1 MNGKFTE
8 KARQVLNNSVAVA
21 EEYGHAYIGSE
32 HLLLSLAGAEGSCAY
47 TILKKHRMTVERLDG
62 MIKEYSGVGARSRLS
77 VKDTTPRCTRILE
90 GSYRNSRKYS
100 SDKIGTE
107 HILLALLDERDSVG
121 VRLILR
127 LDADVAAIKEDV
139 ISLLRTAEK
148 ITAPTAGKTELSIPN
163 LTKYGK
169 NLTALAE
176 AGEFDP
182 VIGRERET
190 ERLIRILTR
199 KTKNNPCLV
208 GDAGVGKTAIVEG
221 LAERISAGR
230 VPAALRDKVIIAL
243 DLTSMV
249 AGAKYRGDFEER
261 IKCVMDEA
269 ARNKSVILFIDELHT
284 IVGAGSAEGAIDAA
298 NIMKPELARGEVR
311 IIGATTLDEYRK
323 FIEKDGAL
331 ERRFQPIRVDEPSE
345 DGAVEILKGLR
356 DRYEKHHGVSISDG
370 AISAAVK
377 LSCRYIQDRFLPDK
391 AIDLLD
397 EACAKV
403 IVSATVNDDKTQNI
417 EEKLKQLRQ
426 KKEVAISERD
436 FGSAMQIR
444 DSEQIFTS
452 ELALIASSEERQ
464 SSGAEVTEADV
475 AEIVYEIT
483 GIDPCCH
490 TGCDIREQLCA
501 RVLGQER
508 AVEALSSAVK
518 RSLSGVSIPS
528 RPRGVF
534 MFLGESGVGKSE
546 LARALG
552 TVLFGDEDAVITYD
566 MSEYAEPYSV
576 SKLIGSA
583 PGYVGHDDT
592 RAALEAIRR
601 RPYSVV
607 LLDEFEK
614 AHPDVTSLFLQIFE
628 KGYITDAS
636 GRRISFRN
644 SYIILT
650 SNVGVRDA
658 SAVGFM
664 RGSDEAS
671 IRRRLCEYFKEE
683 LINRIDDVI
692 VFDSLGIAELSAIA
706 EKKLTELAARIG
718 ELSISVIFD
727 EGVAEHLAEGC
738 KQSGKGVRPLIRR
751 ITALIEN
758 PIADM
763 IVNGRISSG
772 DSVRARYESGEL
784 KILKVDEAVC

>member
-8 KARQVLNNSVAVA
+8 KARQVLNDSVSVA

-47 TILKKHRMTVERLDG
+47 TILKKHRITAERLDG

-77 VKDTTPRCTRILE
+77 VKDTTPRCKRILE

-107 HILLALLDERDSVG
+107 HILLSLLDERDSVG
-121 VRLILR
+121 ARLLLR
-127 LDADVAAIKEDV
+127 LDADIAAIKEEV
-139 ISLLRTAEK
+139 ISLLRIAEK
-148 ITAPTAGKTELSIPN
+148 STAPTAGKAELAIPN

-169 NLTALAE
+169 NLTAAAE

-208 GDAGVGKTAIVEG
+208 GEAGVGKTAIVEG
-221 LAERISAGR
+221 LAERIAAGS
-230 VPAALRDKVIIAL
+230 VPVALRDKVIVAL

-311 IIGATTLDEYRK
+311 IIGATTLDEYRR

-331 ERRFQPIRVDEPSE
+331 ERRFQPIRVDEPTE
-345 DGAVEILKGLR
+345 DGAIEILKGLR
-356 DRYEKHHGVSISDG
+356 DRYEVHHGVSISDG

-403 IVSATVNDDKTQNI
+403 TVRATSGGEKVQNI
-417 EEKLKQLRQ
+417 EEKLRQLRI
-426 KKEVAISERD
+426 KKETAIAERD
-436 FGSAMQIR
+436 LESAMQIR

-452 ELALIASSEERQ
+452 ELALITSSSERHT
-464 SSGAEVTEADV
+464 GAEVTEADV
-475 AEIVYEIT
+475 SEIVYEIT
-483 GIDPCCH
+483 GIDPSCH
-490 TGCDIREQLCA
+490 TGGDVRRRLCA

-518 RSLSGVSIPS
+518 RSLSGVSSPS

-552 TVLFGDEDAVITYD
+552 AELFGEEEAVITYD

-592 RAALEAIRR
+592 RAALEAVRR

-614 AHPDVTSLFLQIFE
+614 AHPDVTSLFLQVFE

-650 SNVGVRDA
+650 SNVGVKDA

-664 RGSDEAS
+664 RGSDEAGV
-671 IRRRLCEYFKEE
+671 RRRLCEYFKEE

-692 VFDSLGIAELSAIA
+692 VFDPLGVAALAAIA
-706 EKKLTELAARIG
+706 EKKLAELSARMR
-718 ELSISVIFD
+718 ELSIEVSFG
-727 EGVAEHLAEGC
+727 EGVAEHLAEAC
-738 KQSGKGVRPLIRR
+738 KRSGKGVRPLIRL
-751 ITALIEN
+751 ITSQIEN

-763 IVNGRISSG
+763 IVSGRITSG
-772 DSVRARYESGEL
+772 DSIQARFDDGKLGILRA
-784 KILKVDEAVC
+784 DEAVC